1 MNNNNNNNSNNKFID
16 IQSISSFKQ
25 ISNSIQ
31 TSAVVSLSLC
41 KLIGDLLLNSGEIF
55 QINQLELLLTA
66 LETQFWHALLFHGNK
81 ELLNN
86 LIIKKF
92 IILPPGPH
100 LIEQEVQ
107 SARIILRTIID
118 IYLSSESCVDLG
130 LFITP
135 WISRYVR
142 SNFHHY
148 QFLVFLSL
156 VLLSSLMFFLPYLH
170 PSPISLALFIF
181 VFFMVIIYHLSF

>member
-1 MNNNNNNNSNNKFID
+1 MNNNNNNNNKNNNKYID

-135 WISRYVR
+135 WISRYAR

-148 QFLVFLSL
+148 
-156 VLLSSLMFFLPYLH
+156 
-170 PSPISLALFIF
+170 
-181 VFFMVIIYHLSF
+181 